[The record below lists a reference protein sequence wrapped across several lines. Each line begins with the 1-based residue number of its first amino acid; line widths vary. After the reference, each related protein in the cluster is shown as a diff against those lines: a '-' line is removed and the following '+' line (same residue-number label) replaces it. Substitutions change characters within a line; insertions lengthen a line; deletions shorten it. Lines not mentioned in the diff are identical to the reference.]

1 MIAIA
6 TVALYLF
13 YERAVLCR
21 RNRQSWESLVSRLD
35 LGWTTPGMSNP
46 PSQYI
51 NSSEETS
58 PRTHSVRDLRAIHR
72 EAGVMLELADY
83 AERNGD
89 SSDTAMVKA
98 LRIDAVQIRLGV
110 VKTLV
115 MRSYPRW
122 TPYAPTIPN

>member
-13 YERAVLCR
+13 HERAVLCR
-21 RNRQSWESLVSRLD
+21 RNAQSWESLVSRFD
-35 LGWTTPGMSNP
+35 LEWTTPGMSNH
-46 PSQYI
+46 PSQQI
-51 NSSEETS
+51 NASEDAGAHTE
-58 PRTHSVRDLRAIHR
+58 RVRNLRAIYR

-89 SSDTAMVKA
+89 SSDTATVKA
-98 LRIDAVQIRLGV
+98 LRIDAVQIRIGV

-122 TPYAPTIPN
+122 TP